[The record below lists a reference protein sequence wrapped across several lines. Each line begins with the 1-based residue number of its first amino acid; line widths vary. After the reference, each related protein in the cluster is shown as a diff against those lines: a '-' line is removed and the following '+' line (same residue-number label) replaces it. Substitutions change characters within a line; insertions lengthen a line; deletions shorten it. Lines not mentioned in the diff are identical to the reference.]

1 MSDDRMERAA
11 AVIREEVG
19 KIVFL
24 GLDESDR
31 IVQALRASGCL
42 VDPELAWDE
51 GFEAGREMAR
61 KWGHAEWWTLAEE
74 PPNPYSEE
82 TAPPA

>member
-1 MSDDRMERAA
+1 MSDDRMDRAA

-24 GLDESDR
+24 GLDESAR
-31 IVQALRASGCL
+31 IAEALREAGCL

-61 KWGHAEWWTLAEE
+61 VWGNAEWWTLAEE
-74 PPNPYSEE
+74 PPNPYRGE
-82 TAPPA
+82 

>member
-31 IVQALRASGCL
+31 IVEALRASGCL

>member
-1 MSDDRMERAA
+1 MTDDRMDRAA

-24 GLDESDR
+24 GLDESAR
-31 IVQALRASGCL
+31 IAEALREAGCL
-42 VDPELAWDE
+42 VNPEQVWDE
-51 GFEAGREMAR
+51 GFEAGREMAQ

-74 PPNPYSEE
+74 PPNPYRGE
-82 TAPPA
+82 

>member
-24 GLDESDR
+24 GLDESER
-31 IVQALRASGCL
+31 IVQALRQAGCL
-42 VDPELAWDE
+42 VDPEAAWEE
-51 GFEAGREMAR
+51 GFEAGREMADR
-61 KWGHAEWWTLAEE
+61 WGHAEWWTLAEE
-74 PPNPYSEE
+74 PPNPYRDGQ
-82 TAPPA
+82 P